1 MTSTPIATYNVTGI
15 ADALTA
21 MGEKRLGLP
30 NVTLVFST
38 DLNGMV
44 GLKDAYIKMRYEY
57 QEQVP
62 VKKEKAT
69 MKLDEESMKTEAAK
83 KKEEEE
89 EKPAAEAGEE
99 KKEEEKPVEAE
110 EEKEEEKPVEK
121 EEKSAAE
128 AEEKKEGEKPAAEA
142 EEEKDEK
149 PVEKEA
155 EAKVE
160 ADAEKKKEEEEP
172 VEMITVTKRKIRK
185 VSLRVS
191 SLIDRLVILPLS
203 AEQKRQSV
211 AL

>member
-44 GLKDAYIKMRYEY
+44 GLRDAYIKMRYEY

-69 MKLDEESMKTEAAK
+69 MKMDEESMKAEAAK
-83 KKEEEE
+83 KKEE
-89 EKPAAEAGEE
+89 AEE
-99 KKEEEKPVEAE
+99 KKSTAEEEKPVEE
-110 EEKEEEKPVEK
+110 TDEKKSTAEEEKPVE
-121 EEKSAAE
+121 E
-128 AEEKKEGEKPAAEA
+128 AEEKKSTA
-142 EEEKDEK
+142 EEEK
-149 PVEKEA
+149 PVEEEAKKEEEKVEA
-155 EAKVE
+155 EAKE
-160 ADAEKKKEEEEP
+160 AEKKEEEP